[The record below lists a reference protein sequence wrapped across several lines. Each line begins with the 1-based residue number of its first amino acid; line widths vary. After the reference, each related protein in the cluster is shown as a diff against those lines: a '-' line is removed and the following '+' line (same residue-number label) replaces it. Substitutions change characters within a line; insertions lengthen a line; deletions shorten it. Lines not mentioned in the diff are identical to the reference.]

1 MPVISMTTIELTNSE
16 REEEKGV
23 GEEEQV
29 RGSIISQSKPHTV
42 AEGGASV
49 GRDIG
54 TEQCW

>member
-16 REEEKGV
+16 REVKGV